1 MFPSR
6 SRTSWKLGPVIQKQY
21 SQVAWTRF
29 YLVRPDQHSLLVD
42 WFRQGRTCW
51 LQPSGR
57 KGPVGV
63 NCHDL
68 WGVNAVPYL
77 HGCFFSISN
86 GIVLQFVLFQSH
98 WAKKTHHDPMGWAI
112 QSSLAFS
119 PPRRSA
125 TKVGRSA
132 GVFRMKKGS
141 LKDLKGP
148 AVVLPFFPHVKHE
161 GTSTD

>member
-77 HGCFFSISN
+77 HGCFFPSAMVSFFNSYYSSPIGRKRHITTPWDGPS
-86 GIVLQFVLFQSH
+86 SH
-98 WAKKTHHDPMGWAI
+98 H
-112 QSSLAFS
+112 SLS
-119 PPRRSA
+119 
-125 TKVGRSA
+125 
-132 GVFRMKKGS
+132 
-141 LKDLKGP
+141 
-148 AVVLPFFPHVKHE
+148 VLPDGRRPRLV
-161 GTSTD
+161 GPQVCSG